1 MSTIQKT
8 FKQLRDFDQ
17 MVGKLFEEN
26 PELKNTKFGY
36 SVKRFNEKN
45 YIPVLKKYRTAVED
59 IYIEHALVDEK
70 TKAIILD
77 KDSNRGFAY
86 SKDGL
91 RKVIEAEGKI
101 IEEWDQ
107 KLFDIET
114 YVCTDLPELTEE
126 QLVLIDGI
134 LK

>member
-1 MSTIQKT
+1 MQNLNNTI
-8 FKQLRDFDQ
+8 DFNGMLISYDESQ
-17 MVGKLFEEN
+17 TVGNCIDLG
-26 PELKNTKFGY
+26 FG
-36 SVKRFNEKN
+36 
-45 YIPVLKKYRTAVED
+45 T
-59 IYIEHALVDEK
+59 EK

-101 IEEWDQ
+101 MEEWDQ